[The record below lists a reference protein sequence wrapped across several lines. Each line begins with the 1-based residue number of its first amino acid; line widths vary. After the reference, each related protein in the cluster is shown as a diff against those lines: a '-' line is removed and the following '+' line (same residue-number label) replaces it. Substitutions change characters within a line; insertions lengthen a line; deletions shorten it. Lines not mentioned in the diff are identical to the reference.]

1 MTDIRSIGTKPNPML
16 VEQLK
21 DLLASAESGEI
32 QAMAVATL
40 NSGGEFIVG
49 WEAGTC
55 PVLSLLGAAEML
67 KAEILING
75 MEW

>member
-1 MTDIRSIGTKPNPML
+1 MTDIRSIGTKPNPLL

-32 QAMAVATL
+32 QAMGIATL
-40 NSGGEFIVG
+40 NAGGEFITG
-49 WEAGTC
+49 WEAGEC

-67 KAEILING
+67 KADIMLNG